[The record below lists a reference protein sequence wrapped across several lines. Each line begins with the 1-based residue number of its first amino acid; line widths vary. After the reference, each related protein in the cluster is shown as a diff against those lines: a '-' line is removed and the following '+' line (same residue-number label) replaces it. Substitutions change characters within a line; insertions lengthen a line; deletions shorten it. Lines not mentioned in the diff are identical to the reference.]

1 MDDVE
6 QFSRTLSAIA
16 QSGAYSAKD
25 IRQICAQEVQC
36 CEEPIL
42 WADNIPYA
50 AIRTPAV
57 RVTVYERSS
66 DIQIENRIYQNDDV
80 LIANPTFEDIDPIIE
95 KIKEFDRVVREVKS
109 GEMD

>member
-36 CEEPIL
+36 REESIL

-66 DIQIENRIYQNDDV
+66 DIQ
-80 LIANPTFEDIDPIIE
+80 E
-95 KIKEFDRVVREVKS
+95 KDCRPNSKLDSWPYRVVAFLNEVIDIFVLAIT
-109 GEMD
+109 EDFL

>member
-6 QFSRTLSAIA
+6 QFSRALSAIA
-16 QSGAYSAKD
+16 QAGAYSAKD

-42 WADNIPYA
+42 WVDNVPYA

-57 RVTVYERSS
+57 QVPVYERSVASS
-66 DIQIENRIYQNDDV
+66 DIQ
-80 LIANPTFEDIDPIIE
+80 E
-95 KIKEFDRVVREVKS
+95 KDCRSKSKLDSWPYRVVAFLNEVIDIFVQAIT
-109 GEMD
+109 EDFL

>member
-36 CEEPIL
+36 CEESIL

-66 DIQIENRIYQNDDV
+66 DIQ
-80 LIANPTFEDIDPIIE
+80 E
-95 KIKEFDRVVREVKS
+95 KDCRPNSKPDSWPYRVVAFLNEVIDIFVLAIT
-109 GEMD
+109 EDFL

>member
-6 QFSRTLSAIA
+6 QFSRALSAIA
-16 QSGAYSAKD
+16 QAGAYSAKD
-25 IRQICAQEVQC
+25 IRQICAQEVQYV
-36 CEEPIL
+36 EETVL

-66 DIQIENRIYQNDDV
+66 DIQ
-80 LIANPTFEDIDPIIE
+80 E
-95 KIKEFDRVVREVKS
+95 KDCRPNSKLDSWPYRVVAFLNEVIDIFVLAIT
-109 GEMD
+109 EDFL

>member
-36 CEEPIL
+36 CEESIL

-66 DIQIENRIYQNDDV
+66 DIQ
-80 LIANPTFEDIDPIIE
+80 E
-95 KIKEFDRVVREVKS
+95 KDCRPNSKLDSWPYRVVAFLNEVIDIFILAIT
-109 GEMD
+109 EDFL

>member
-36 CEEPIL
+36 CEESIL

-66 DIQIENRIYQNDDV
+66 DIQ
-80 LIANPTFEDIDPIIE
+80 E
-95 KIKEFDRVVREVKS
+95 KDCRPNSKLDSWPYRVVAFLNEVIDIFVLAIT
-109 GEMD
+109 EDFL

>member
-36 CEEPIL
+36 CEELIL
-42 WADNIPYA
+42 WADNISYA

-66 DIQIENRIYQNDDV
+66 DIQ
-80 LIANPTFEDIDPIIE
+80 E
-95 KIKEFDRVVREVKS
+95 KDCRPNSKLDSWPYRVVAFLNEVIDIFVLAIT
-109 GEMD
+109 EDFL

>member
-6 QFSRTLSAIA
+6 QFSKALNAIA
-16 QSGAYSAKD
+16 QAGAYSAKD

-42 WADNIPYA
+42 WVDNIPYA

-57 RVTVYERSS
+57 QVPVYERSS
-66 DIQIENRIYQNDDV
+66 DIQ
-80 LIANPTFEDIDPIIE
+80 E
-95 KIKEFDRVVREVKS
+95 KDCRPNSKLDSWPYRVVAFLNEVIDIFVLAIT
-109 GEMD
+109 EDFL